1 MKKFLISD
9 YDRTFFIDNNS
20 IKYNIEKVK
29 EFRDNGNIFAIAT
42 GRSFY
47 DFIKNLENFHIEYDY
62 LIINHGA
69 TLLDKTII

>member
-47 DFIKNLENFHIEYDY
+47 DFIKNL
-62 LIINHGA
+62 
-69 TLLDKTII
+69 

>member
-9 YDRTFFIDNNS
+9 YDGTFFIDDKS

-29 EFRDNGNIFAIAT
+29 EFRDKGNIFAIAT

-47 DFIKNLENFHIEYDY
+47 DFTKKLEEFDIEYDY
-62 LIINHGA
+62 LIINHGV